1 MTLDVGRAVALSLQ
15 VGLGA
20 TALGFFPA
28 LAAAWALSRGRFP
41 GKALLNAALSLPLV
55 LPPVVVGLGLLRLFG
70 RGSPLGAALAA
81 AGLPVTFSLL
91 GALLAALVVGAPL
104 YVSTMRQ
111 ALDAVDPRYE
121 AVSATLGVGPWRTFW
136 RITAPLSAPGLAA
149 GAVLAFA
156 RGLGEFGATVV
167 IAGNMEGRTRT
178 IALAI
183 YSLLD
188 VPGEDPRLGQLAAA
202 SVGLAVLT
210 VGAAELLRRAQR
222 ARLGLDDG
230 PGAGR

>member
-1 MTLDVGRAVALSLQ
+1 MNLDVASAILLSLK

-20 TALGFFPA
+20 TVVGFLPALG
-28 LAAAWALSRGRFP
+28 AAFALSRGRFW
-41 GKALLNAALSLPLV
+41 GKGLLNAALSLPLV
-55 LPPVVVGLGLLRLFG
+55 LPPVVVGLALLRLLG
-70 RGSPLGAALAA
+70 RGSPLGGALAA

-111 ALDAVDPRYE
+111 AIDAVDPRYE
-121 AVSATLGVGPWRTFW
+121 ALSATLGVSPWRTFW
-136 RITAPLSAPGLAA
+136 RVTVPLSAPGLAA

-167 IAGNMEGRTRT
+167 IAGNIEGQTRT

-188 VPGEDPRLGQLAAA
+188 LPGDDPRLRQLALA
-202 SVGLAVLT
+202 SVLLAALT

-222 ARLGLDDG
+222 ARLGLDDR
-230 PGAGR
+230 PGGGA